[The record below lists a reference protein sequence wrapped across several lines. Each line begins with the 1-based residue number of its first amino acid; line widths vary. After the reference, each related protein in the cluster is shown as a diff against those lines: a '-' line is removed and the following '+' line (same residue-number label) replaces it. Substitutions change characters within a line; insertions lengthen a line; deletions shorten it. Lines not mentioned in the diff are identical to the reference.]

1 LRRNLKNSEEV
12 LRIGI
17 YKKDEL
23 SMQKNINYVPVD
35 LILPNVYQPRKYFD
49 EESLD
54 ELAQSIRTY
63 GIIQPLSVRKIG
75 EDKYELVS
83 GERRLRAAKKAG
95 LKEVPTI
102 IVDISDK
109 DSAAI
114 ALLEN
119 LQRENLNFIEEAE
132 AYYNLIKEYSYT
144 QEKLAQIIGKKQST
158 IANKIRI
165 LRLTQEI
172 RDMLLENNLTERHAR
187 ALLKLPTVE
196 LQKKVLNLVIKKSLN
211 VKKTEELINKELEE
225 SIKGKE
231 KKVNKKIKGIFSPR
245 VYINTVRQVFDKYGL
260 NAQYNS
266 KDLDD
271 KIEITITIPKK

>member
-1 LRRNLKNSEEV
+1 
-12 LRIGI
+12 
-17 YKKDEL
+17 
-23 SMQKNINYVPVD
+23 MQKNINYIPVD

-54 ELAQSIRTY
+54 ELAQSIKIY
-63 GIIQPLSVRKIG
+63 GIIQPLSVRKLG

-95 LKEVPTI
+95 LKEVPSI

-132 AYYNLIKEYSYT
+132 AYYNLIKEHSYT
-144 QEKLAQIIGKKQST
+144 QEQLAQIIGKKQST

-165 LRLTQEI
+165 LRLTQDI
-172 RDMLLENNLTERHAR
+172 RYMLLMNNLTERHAR
-187 ALLKLPTVE
+187 ALLKIPTVE
-196 LQKKVLNLVIKKSLN
+196 LQKKVLNIVIKKSLN
-211 VKKTEELINKELEE
+211 VKKTEELINKELEKLNKDE
-225 SIKGKE
+225 GKKSI
-231 KKVNKKIKGIFSPR
+231 KKIKGIFSPR
-245 VYINTVRQVFDKYGL
+245 VYINTVKQVFDKYGL
-260 NAQYNS
+260 NAEYNS
-266 KDLDD
+266 KDLND
-271 KIEITITIPKK
+271 KIEITITIHKK